1 MCITLADKYYV
12 KAFDEYPYDL
22 ESSIDNLN
30 YALSYDADHAGAICL
45 MGRIQFEQLRNY
57 KSAEE
62 HFIEA
67 LACDPFHLD
76 TCMYYSSLL
85 IQIGDF
91 SKAHK
96 LIRHSFTI
104 KGVDVAMMKALEGLV
119 FEYQKN
125 YSEAIS
131 AYESA
136 MSETYNKDY
145 MESLLEDIKRVK
157 SKIKALNKDHYQY
170 YLQSN

>member
-1 MCITLADKYYV
+1 
-12 KAFDEYPYDL
+12 
-22 ESSIDNLN
+22 
-30 YALSYDADHAGAICL
+30 
-45 MGRIQFEQLRNY
+45 
-57 KSAEE
+57 
-62 HFIEA
+62 
-67 LACDPFHLD
+67 
-76 TCMYYSSLL
+76 
-85 IQIGDF
+85 
-91 SKAHK
+91 
-96 LIRHSFTI
+96 
-104 KGVDVAMMKALEGLV
+104 MKALEGLV